1 MQECQCQALE
11 MTEIT
16 LPTQSFA
23 LCHHSDPGLLAE
35 ARDRYHTLLARLA
48 NGLDP
53 YIMTE
58 TSLAE
63 ASSYYARERLTPQ
76 QRAMM
81 NEYERNIVHSAFLR
95 TRSAMTTYMMLEKL
109 HQTSLLRQRAEA
121 QLRQEA
127 E

>member
-1 MQECQCQALE
+1 MQECQCQAVE

-16 LPTQSFA
+16 LPGESFA
-23 LCHHSDPGLLAE
+23 LCHHSEPRLLAE

-76 QRAMM
+76 QRTMM

-95 TRSAMTTYMMLEKL
+95 TRAAMTTYMMLEKL

>member
-1 MQECQCQALE
+1 MQECQCQAVE

-16 LPTQSFA
+16 LPGESFA
-23 LCHHSDPGLLAE
+23 LCHHSEPSKLAE

-48 NGLDP
+48 NGLDT

-95 TRSAMTTYMMLEKL
+95 TRAAMTTYMMLEKL
-109 HQTSLLRQRAEA
+109 HQTSLLRERTEA
-121 QLRQEA
+121 QLRQET